1 MDNPPVL
8 AENTPKTT
16 QKEIKLSPKVRK
28 FALEYFRTGNG
39 TQSARTAEYAEDS
52 AHVQASRLLKKDK
65 VVAYLAILQAELDEK
80 HKAIFSSVIERTDAI
95 TRQAEEGELLFN
107 SKGEPVMSN
116 GKQARTPDKA
126 SALKGLDQLSK
137 LGALYDKN
145 AGKSKDAQVWTGVE
159 IDFGDGK
166 LKVVTGTGPLDIP
179 QKN

>member
-16 QKEIKLSPKVRK
+16 INQPKLSPKVRK

-39 TQSARTAEYAEDS
+39 TQSAKNAGYSEKS
-52 AHVQASRLLKKDK
+52 AHVIASENIRKPK

-80 HKAIFSSVIERTDAI
+80 HKAIFSTIIERTDAI

-116 GKQARTPDKA
+116 GRQARTPDKA

-145 AGKSKDAQVWTGVE
+145 AGKTKDAQVWTGVE

-166 LKVVTGTGPLDIP
+166 LKVVTGTGPLDSP
-179 QKN
+179 EKN